1 MGPLVKAVDWIDFGM
16 EPIAFVKII
25 SLMLMVFA
33 EIAILI
39 LIIMDRIASVMLDFM
54 EIEIN
59 ALNVIK
65 LVENVLEIFQHNA
78 LLALMLVIL

>member
-1 MGPLVKAVDWIDFGM
+1 M
-16 EPIAFVKII
+16 EPIAFAKII

-39 LIIMDRIASVMLDFM
+39 LIIMDQIAFVMLDFM

-59 ALNVIK
+59 ALNAIK
-65 LVENVLEIFQHNA
+65 LVENVLDLLQHNA
-78 LLALMLVIL
+78 LLALMLVILLKTDYVQDNHLVQ